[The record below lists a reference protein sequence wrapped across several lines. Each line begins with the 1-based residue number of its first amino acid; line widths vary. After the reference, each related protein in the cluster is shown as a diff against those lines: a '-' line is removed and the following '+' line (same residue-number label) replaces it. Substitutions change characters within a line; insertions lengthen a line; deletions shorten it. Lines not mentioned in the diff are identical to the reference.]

1 MSNESKRIN
10 FFIGINTMHEYLEK
24 YVVDQSIS
32 KDAIY
37 FDCAFTVDIIE
48 GPHRLFYRGSEE
60 QLELRVDTRNS
71 LYQVDEQESRKKAS
85 VTINGEGEGA
95 VSADGDFQGVVN
107 IYVSFCTHFASYLR
121 EKGAFEEYHDLD
133 PERQGVLVEMN
144 DGDIELKLVSGK
156 ERPNLVCETLTGEM
170 QLMRPYE
177 SDFMKSTLIGM
188 MPLEMKE
195 RAAESGDTDM
205 MNHLFEYYMGHVE
218 TPQNDLNSMMKLMK
232 ALKAASGEEDELP
245 DLEKEENTRNPEK
258 AFYWLKKLAES
269 GDAGAMNALSIFYTK
284 AFGKERDFKAAAE
297 WRKKAAENGYEAAEG
312 QENVLLMIAETE
324 EKAKSGDTDAQ
335 VTYAK
340 ALALLAQ
347 ENPELG
353 EENDRVEAFQW
364 AKKSASKYNL
374 EGIFTLASF
383 YDNGTGTT
391 KDAVKAFRL
400 FERAANKGHAPSQAR
415 LGMMYFQGEGTQEN
429 PEAAFEWSKRAAEAG
444 DANGM
449 SNLAACYL
457 LGKGVEQDQGKA
469 VEWLQKAAELGDEGA
484 KGLLEKLGVSLK
496 SQQQPRTLE
505 EAVKAAEQG
514 SVPAMKMLAQYYIN
528 RPGGKDDLHEAYK
541 WAKMAAD
548 QGDEESNQLC
558 VQLEDFL
565 SGKSKFVP
573 FEETKSNAEAGDA
586 GAQKI
591 LADYYATGYETERD
605 LVKALYWM
613 RKAAAS
619 GDARFADHAKGFVD
633 SFSDIEEIVSRAEQG
648 DPQAQAQLAEKY
660 VGISQNYPN
669 YEQEKGQ
676 RDAFEMAKKSASA
689 GDPLGMF
696 VLGMC
701 YENGY
706 GTEADFDRAFEL
718 YKESAELGNPR
729 GELSLSQCYLTGR
742 GTQIDA
748 DATMEWLEKAEAHGN
763 PEAEQVRGLYRQLMP
778 MVAMDKLGDGANS
791 GGTDPVQGARL
802 MERAAE
808 LGSAEAQGFLGMM
821 YINGNHV
828 ENDFET
834 GILWLQKAAENGNQ
848 RAAGALDKYDRPE
861 AYNAAANMEFAKK
874 ELADKEKVFRLMKH
888 AAEGGLAVSQNSLG
902 LLYMKGYGVLP
913 DYEAGMEWFR
923 KAADQGNENAIR
935 SIQKYES
942 PDGLFMGAMVS
953 FEANRKA
960 GISDGSAVFE
970 LLKKAA
976 DLGSPEALNMMGVFY
991 ADPDSPSAKDLGI
1004 DKDYLKA
1011 EELFQ
1016 AAANSEGKVAE
1027 AAKLNLKELE
1037 RVASGTIGTNKPQ
1050 WKMMVPRMGASKANA
1065 ATSQASVI
1073 EKKTSEAKPMTEKTV
1088 DVGKKA
1094 TESKTVETQLVKEP
1108 VAIDR
1113 IRARYKRA
1121 AGLIACS
1128 MFHVVAV
1135 KTDGT
1140 VIATGR
1146 NDDGQCNVAGWRNIV
1161 AVDCDESGTVG
1172 LERDGTVRYA
1182 GKGIR
1187 GESQCRSWSSI
1198 IEVAMSNNCVFGLKK
1213 DGTVV
1218 CTPKHGSGNAPDVTT
1233 WSNIKEIR
1241 RMGECIVGIDENG
1254 KAISVNRNYY
1264 GRTDK
1269 ARYISDEVIDAAV
1282 GGFDDVIVLKKDG
1295 SCYSFSTEQYEPE
1308 KIAKVYLM
1316 SYNAHVALLTNGK
1329 IIQGKWQQDNKIAQF
1344 ISDHTEEVVIAAS
1357 GSSVK
1362 CAFLTED
1369 GRIYI
1374 VGNEGPYK
1382 DEVKPGEP
1390 FGKGFRLFESF
1401 NKIMDEE
1408 EKTER
1413 QKAEKKAE
1421 QERLK
1426 TKGVCQYCGGDFKKG
1441 LFGSKCARCGKKK
1454 DY

>member
-848 RAAGALDKYDRPE
+848 QAAGALDKYDRPE

-888 AAEGGLAVSQNSLG
+888 AAEGGLAISQNTLG
-902 LLYMKGYGVLP
+902 LLYMNAVGVNP
-913 DYEAGMEWFR
+913 DYNTAMEWFQ
-923 KAADQGNENAIR
+923 KAADQGNENAIQNIR
-935 SIQKYES
+935 KYRT
-942 PDGLFMGAMVS
+942 PDGMYFGAIAKFTV
-953 FEANRKA
+953 NRKM
-960 GISDGSAVFE
+960 GITDSTDAFE
-970 LLKKAA
+970 LLEKAA
-976 DLGSPEALNMMGVFY
+976 NAGSPEGLNMLGVFY
-991 ADPDSPSAKDLGI
+991 ADPKGIATQFGVTCEEDLEKAKSLFEKALSLKPDLVHAEKNLTKLADLKEAKETGREPNAELKWQIALKKMNAGTNVQTAEAGSPSNRESKQDGEAASEEDHIPEGQTETDASVTNEPQAESASEQKIITEPDETSDSEDEIERELWTAAEANRIAAFGKVGETVCFGRYIQEKQDSPEDIEWIVLDTDGDRSLLISRYALDSL
-1004 DKDYLKA
+1004 A
-1011 EELFQ
+1011 FQ
-1016 AAANSEGKVAE
+1016 EG
-1027 AAKLNLKELE
+1027 
-1037 RVASGTIGTNKPQ
+1037 G
-1050 WKMMVPRMGASKANA
+1050 
-1065 ATSQASVI
+1065 
-1073 EKKTSEAKPMTEKTV
+1073 
-1088 DVGKKA
+1088 
-1094 TESKTVETQLVKEP
+1094 
-1108 VAIDR
+1108 
-1113 IRARYKRA
+1113 
-1121 AGLIACS
+1121 
-1128 MFHVVAV
+1128 
-1135 KTDGT
+1135 TDGT
-1140 VIATGR
+1140 WETSSLRKWLNEDFLRTAFSEAELKAVAETDTSEGDAQTTDRVFLFSGKEISDVSPFDTRRICRAAPYAAFRGAHVDEAGNCWWWLRSPGR
-1146 NDDGQCNVAGWRNIV
+1146 NPGEAL
-1161 AVDCDESGTVG
+1161 AVDAQGEIRSVDADNQDCAVRPAIWIQREHLSSLTKADLSSYGEEEEEQETEQGVRETLYRIKDTFDVDNPESEMHQQSAEIDTP
-1172 LERDGTVRYA
+1172 LISSRN
-1182 GKGIR
+1182 KKIR
-1187 GESQCRSWSSI
+1187 TIAIALI
-1198 IEVAMSNNCVFGLKK
+1198 ILAMAVSACSGLK
-1213 DGTVV
+1213 
-1218 CTPKHGSGNAPDVTT
+1218 
-1233 WSNIKEIR
+1233 
-1241 RMGECIVGIDENG
+1241 
-1254 KAISVNRNYY
+1254 
-1264 GRTDK
+1264 
-1269 ARYISDEVIDAAV
+1269 
-1282 GGFDDVIVLKKDG
+1282 
-1295 SCYSFSTEQYEPE
+1295 
-1308 KIAKVYLM
+1308 
-1316 SYNAHVALLTNGK
+1316 
-1329 IIQGKWQQDNKIAQF
+1329 
-1344 ISDHTEEVVIAAS
+1344 
-1357 GSSVK
+1357 
-1362 CAFLTED
+1362 
-1369 GRIYI
+1369 
-1374 VGNEGPYK
+1374 
-1382 DEVKPGEP
+1382 
-1390 FGKGFRLFESF
+1390 LF
-1401 NKIMDEE
+1401 
-1408 EKTER
+1408 
-1413 QKAEKKAE
+1413 
-1421 QERLK
+1421 
-1426 TKGVCQYCGGDFKKG
+1426 
-1441 LFGSKCARCGKKK
+1441 
-1454 DY
+1454 